1 MYDIILISLV
11 VSAIVGLVIYLLLKS
26 DLRNVCSQLRDVQRY
41 SEVGRLKEEFQS
53 FGQDIIGRID
63 ALKRLSSEEVEQV
76 RRDITSLAEQRSME
90 IASTYLKETTI
101 TKDEFNKLKDIVVK
115 LGGREEFSERLE
127 LLSQIFSTDLRVLT
141 WQVRLFRLVENG
153 LAPDAEEDL
162 MLSSG
167 IPIGTGKSFL
177 KDLSKSNIV
186 VSKKLTS
193 YWLNP
198 EYLWIMGYLADPDGL
213 KRQLENFAKKE
224 EEYQKYIRENLNQVE
239 EGLIVISEQY
249 KVPTGKID
257 IFARDKDGK
266 DVLIELKYPSASS
279 SAVGQLLKYREDYRK
294 MSKNEQVR
302 CILVAPQIPDR
313 LRSSLEQNQME
324 HKEIPF

>member
-1 MYDIILISLV
+1 M
-11 VSAIVGLVIYLLLKS
+11 
-26 DLRNVCSQLRDVQRY
+26 
-41 SEVGRLKEEFQS
+41 
-53 FGQDIIGRID
+53 
-63 ALKRLSSEEVEQV
+63 
-76 RRDITSLAEQRSME
+76 
-90 IASTYLKETTI
+90 
-101 TKDEFNKLKDIVVK
+101 
-115 LGGREEFSERLE
+115 
-127 LLSQIFSTDLRVLT
+127 
-141 WQVRLFRLVENG
+141 
-153 LAPDAEEDL
+153 
-162 MLSSG
+162 
-167 IPIGTGKSFL
+167 
-177 KDLSKSNIV
+177 KDLSKLNIV
-186 VSKKLTS
+186 ASKKLTS

-213 KRQLENFAKKE
+213 KRELENFAKKE
-224 EEYQKYIRENLNQVE
+224 EEHQKYIRENLNQIE

-266 DVLIELKYPSASS
+266 DVLIELKHPSASS